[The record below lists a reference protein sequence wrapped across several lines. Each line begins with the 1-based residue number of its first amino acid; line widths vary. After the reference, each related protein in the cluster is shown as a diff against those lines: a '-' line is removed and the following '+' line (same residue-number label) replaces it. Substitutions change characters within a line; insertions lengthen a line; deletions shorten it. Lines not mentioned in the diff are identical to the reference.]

1 MKGKIFLSLI
11 IGASLGSVTV
21 LVLLFILPELAMPLG
36 LIAFG
41 RSSIAMHVVL
51 TVSEWRLNKKYLVL
65 EQRITQPVLYKTN
78 GNFAGGPVVNCNL
91 YFCQKSIVI
100 ASVESNPYL
109 FDEVAVGDSR
119 TGVEPNCPATM
130 HFRIFRRALARKIGI
145 LLRKISP
152 KSIKN
157 AFAGGCEQF

>member
-1 MKGKIFLSLI
+1 MKGKIFLSLL

-36 LIAFG
+36 LITFG
-41 RSSIAMHVVL
+41 ASCMVMHLVL
-51 TVSEWRLNKKYLVL
+51 TLSEWRLNKKYLVL
-65 EQRITQPVLYKTN
+65 EQRITKPVLYKTN

-109 FDEVAVGDSR
+109 FDEVTIADILHYEFDRMYLTLYLHNGCMYR
-119 TGVEPNCPATM
+119 FM
-130 HFRIFRRALARKIGI
+130 LADTPEIEAFFHEHYGI
-145 LLRKISP
+145 W
-152 KSIKN
+152 
-157 AFAGGCEQF
+157 